1 MLENQIATRVVVYIK
16 ISLFLDINDCMNSYP
31 QSPCM
36 NNGVCID
43 GINSYTCDCTHGFIG
58 EKCSISKHYSIW
70 FIAIIKWCSTKFP
83 KVYDFLQISMT
94 VWKNL
99 VIIME
104 RAQMESPTTLVL
116 ALLVILEVTA
126 SIVCLNINL
135 NYHKHIPLIL

>member
-1 MLENQIATRVVVYIK
+1 
-16 ISLFLDINDCMNSYP
+16 
-31 QSPCM
+31 
-36 NNGVCID
+36 
-43 GINSYTCDCTHGFIG
+43 
-58 EKCSISKHYSIW
+58 
-70 FIAIIKWCSTKFP
+70 
-83 KVYDFLQISMT
+83 MT